1 MRINTKFLGEIDI
14 DDHRKVLFP
23 KGLFGFEN
31 YTEFAI
37 FNAEQPPF
45 YYFQS
50 LENKDICFILLDP
63 FLFRPDYEVDIAQEE
78 MNVIGMRES
87 ERTAVFAIA
96 TIPND
101 GGAITANLQGPLVIN
116 EETKRG
122 CQIALTDPQWKTKHD
137 ILAERAE
144 SRMEQPSDTG
154 GLKRAAG
161 NVVDL
166 AKEP

>member
-14 DDHRKVLFP
+14 DDQQKVFFP
-23 KGLFGFEN
+23 KGLFGFEH

-63 FLFRPDYEVDIAQEE
+63 FLFRPDYEADIAQEE
-78 MNVIGMRES
+78 MNVIGIQEP
-87 ERTAVFAIA
+87 ERAAVFVIA
-96 TIPND
+96 TIPD
-101 GGAITANLQGPLVIN
+101 GGGAITANFQGPLVIN

-122 CQIALTDPQWKTKHD
+122 CQIVLTDPRWKTRHD
-137 ILAERAE
+137 ILAERAG
-144 SRMEQPSDTG
+144 SRKS
-154 GLKRAAG
+154 AAV
-161 NVVDL
+161 NPAL
-166 AKEP
+166 